1 METGNKGGLLS
12 IGECMIELARRADGG
27 FNLAFGGD
35 TFNTAIYAARLG
47 LRSTYATAL
56 GDDPYSA
63 SIVDRAEAEGVDTS
77 LIERRA
83 GSVPG
88 LYLIETNQGERTF
101 YYWRDHSPARTLFEQ
116 EAAAE
121 RVGARMKQARF
132 VYFSG
137 ITLSIYSTAGLDVFE
152 QLLRAARGA
161 GAKIVFDSNYRRRGW
176 RDDRERARRAFE
188 RFLSLCDIA
197 LPSLDDEQA
206 LWEENDARAVLA
218 RMSALGVSEVV
229 VKAGSDGAYFMEGD
243 TVIHAPPPERLVP
256 VDTTAAGD
264 LFNAAFLARR
274 ANNATRR
281 DAVQTAHTLA
291 GIVIRHPGAIAP
303 RNATGVLADPP
314 AVASEPSP

>member
-63 SIVDRAEAEGVDTS
+63 GIVERAESEGVDTS

-101 YYWRDHSPARTLFEQ
+101 YYWRDHSPARTLFEH

-121 RVGARMKQARF
+121 RVGDRMKHARF

-137 ITLSIYSTAGLDVFE
+137 ITLSIYSAAGLDVFE
-152 QLLRAARGA
+152 KMLRVARRA

-176 RDDRERARRAFE
+176 RDDRERARRIFE
-188 RFLSLCDIA
+188 RFLALCDVA

-206 LWEENDARAVLA
+206 LWEDKDARAVLA

-229 VKAGSDGAYFMEGD
+229 VKAGSEGAYFMEED
-243 TVIHAPPPERLVP
+243 TVIHARPRDRLVP